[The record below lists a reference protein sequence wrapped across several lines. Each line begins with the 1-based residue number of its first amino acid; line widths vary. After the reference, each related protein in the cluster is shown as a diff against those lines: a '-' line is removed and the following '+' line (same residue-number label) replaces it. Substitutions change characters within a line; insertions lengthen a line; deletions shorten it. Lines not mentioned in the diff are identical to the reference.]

1 VHIPPPSG
9 RDRATIHQIR
19 DRLIDGGLATAAEI
33 DQHLANLT
41 AGETGDLVTS
51 PMITA
56 WDRKPGDA
64 AHLG

>member
-1 VHIPPPSG
+1 MI
-9 RDRATIHQIR
+9 
-19 DRLIDGGLATAAEI
+19 AAEI

-56 WDRKPGDA
+56 WGPKPGDA
-64 AHLG
+64 PHLG

>member
-1 VHIPPPSG
+1 MI
-9 RDRATIHQIR
+9 
-19 DRLIDGGLATAAEI
+19 AAEI

-56 WDRKPGDA
+56 WGASRETLPTSDDA
-64 AHLG
+64 RSYCGPKGFPP